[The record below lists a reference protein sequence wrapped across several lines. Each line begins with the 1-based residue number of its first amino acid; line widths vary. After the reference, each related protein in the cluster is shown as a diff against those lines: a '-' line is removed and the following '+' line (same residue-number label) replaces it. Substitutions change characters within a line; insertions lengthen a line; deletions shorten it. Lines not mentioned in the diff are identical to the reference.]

1 MPRNKHVWISRL
13 RGAAAVISCCSTTL
27 WLTQQWGYMERY
39 TIHEMLGLYCFRDNL
54 VGHMMTPPV
63 KYTDPQEL
71 EWAKRYVRSLNNS
84 WAQKCA
90 RYRERE
96 YAERI

>member
-27 WLTQQWGYMERY
+27 SLTQQWGYMQRY

-54 VGHMMTPPV
+54 VGQMMTPPV

-84 WAQKCA
+84 WAQKSA
-90 RYRERE
+90 LYRERE
-96 YAERI
+96 YTECL

>member
-1 MPRNKHVWISRL
+1 
-13 RGAAAVISCCSTTL
+13 
-27 WLTQQWGYMERY
+27 
-39 TIHEMLGLYCFRDNL
+39 
-54 VGHMMTPPV
+54 MMTPPV

-96 YAERI
+96 YAEPI